1 MTLFWRIFIWAAVAP
16 VAFILYFQLKNEC
29 EPKKNIIVGVTLP
42 YSARYDPEIRAML
55 ERYKREMKGA
65 CWASLA
71 AVVPCLFVGSVGAQ
85 IILMTIWIIA
95 LCVVLYLPYIRC
107 NRDLQKLKTRRG
119 WRQEEAPQAV
129 TDLKAAAEEM
139 RWLSPWWFLPPL
151 LISLIPLLSD
161 RTIWWLWALDGVLV
175 PVFYLCYRYLYRSR
189 SEVVDADSA
198 RTSALTWIRRYNWG
212 KDRKS
217 VV

>member
-1 MTLFWRIFIWAAVAP
+1 MTLFWRIFIWAAVVP

-42 YSARYDPEIRAML
+42 YSARYDPEVQALL

-119 WRQEEAPQAV
+119 WRQEDAPQAV

-139 RWLSPWWFLPPL
+139 R
-151 LISLIPLLSD
+151 
-161 RTIWWLWALDGVLV
+161 
-175 PVFYLCYRYLYRSR
+175 
-189 SEVVDADSA
+189 
-198 RTSALTWIRRYNWG
+198 
-212 KDRKS
+212 
-217 VV
+217 